1 MSHQH
6 GPGCNHGPAGG
17 QQQTI
22 QVNDANK
29 APAIYKNTSNYLKD
43 EKKSGLKARQGVF
56 NGKRFEYFKGKRGID
71 AILKENYAK
80 VTKGDKTPTNREEA
94 FNVLNDLGKFGFILR
109 VDRGESIGGKGSPR
123 ILQPNPVQE
132 VKEDGYYMWIWEG
145 SQVKLYMGAAAL
157 VAVVLAGVLF
167 PLWPNFLRLGVWYL
181 SIAVLCLV
189 GVFFAIAIVRLIIY
203 VITYPVLPRGFW
215 IFPNLFEDVGIVES
229 FIPLYGFDPVKEK
242 KSKKASV
249 EAKPAAAATA
259 TTTATATRAYSIN
272 VSKFSIISTCI
283 FIIIL
288 FTKFPCY

>member
-6 GPGCNHGPAGG
+6 GPGCNHGPSGG
-17 QQQTI
+17 HQQTI

-29 APAIYKNTSNYLKD
+29 APAIYKNTANYLKD
-43 EKKSGLKARQGVF
+43 EKKSGLKARQG
-56 NGKRFEYFKGKRGID
+56 
-71 AILKENYAK
+71 

-189 GVFFAIAIVRLIIY
+189 GVFFGIAIVRLILY

-249 EAKPAAAATA
+249 DSKPSKPATA
-259 TTTATATRAYSIN
+259 TTTATAT
-272 VSKFSIISTCI
+272 KEE
-283 FIIIL
+283 
-288 FTKFPCY
+288 